1 MKLTKKV
8 KRLMVESD
16 LNATQLAERIETTQ
30 SNLSRK
36 MKNESYS
43 VNDLIKIAEAT
54 NVKLEINFILE
65 DRVLKKK
72 ERKRLLTK
80 S

>member
-1 MKLTKKV
+1 MEITKKV

-16 LNATQLAERIETTQ
+16 MNATQLAEKIETTQ

-43 VNDLIKIAEAT
+43 VADLVKIAEAT
-54 NVKLEINFILE
+54 GSKLEINFILE
-65 DRVLKKK
+65 NG
-72 ERKRLLTK
+72 TK
-80 S
+80 I

>member
-1 MKLTKKV
+1 MEITKKV
-8 KRLMVESD
+8 KRLLVESD
-16 LNATQLAERIETTQ
+16 MNATQLAEKIETTQ

-43 VNDLIKIAEAT
+43 VTDLIKIAEAL

-65 DRVLKKK
+65 DG
-72 ERKRLLTK
+72 TK
-80 S
+80 I